1 MYQISDMFIDKIM
14 SCNWLSN
21 CGNHDNIVLD
31 FNVTVAKSK
40 KEAVRSI
47 ATIAWENKC
56 LDAAGDLSVY
66 LVKNRL
72 DRQFD
77 WNAECE
83 KIKEKYM
90 VYIYTKLIDAAKK
103 QDLPGETIAVDVRFN
118 VMNLFKYDLYYET
131 GFRSDF
137 FEKMLQI
144 YIAGYLPCGYLKN
157 SKENMFLIY

>member
-21 CGNHDNIVLD
+21 CGNHDNIALD
-31 FNVTVAKSK
+31 FDVTVAKSK

-56 LDAAGDLSVY
+56 LEAAGDLSVY

-77 WNAECE
+77 WN
-83 KIKEKYM
+83 
-90 VYIYTKLIDAAKK
+90 
-103 QDLPGETIAVDVRFN
+103 LP
-118 VMNLFKYDLYYET
+118 
-131 GFRSDF
+131 
-137 FEKMLQI
+137 
-144 YIAGYLPCGYLKN
+144 
-157 SKENMFLIY
+157 